1 MAGIGGVGAAL
12 ANYTSSLASP
22 FSSAPAGGDS
32 SQVQPGSPLSADQI
46 AQLRRKLQ
54 QALEQAFSQGKTPEE
69 INKLLQKKVSDTL
82 SQFGVGDSDRSSTL
96 SQLSQLFNADAPADQ
111 LKSQAQDLLQGVVD
125 NLQGVAAVASP
136 ASQNGS
142 VGQNVDLLG

>member
-1 MAGIGGVGAAL
+1 MAGIGGVGSAL
-12 ANYTSSLASP
+12 ANYTSSLVSP
-22 FSSAPAGGDS
+22 FSTAPAGGDAP
-32 SQVQPGSPLSADQI
+32 QVQPGSPLSADQI

-54 QALEQAFSQGKTPEE
+54 QAIDQAFSQGKTPEE

-82 SQFGVGDSDRSSTL
+82 SQFGISDSDRSSTL
-96 SQLSQLFNADAPADQ
+96 GQLSQLFNAEAPADQ

-125 NLQGVAAVASP
+125 NLQGVAAAASP
-136 ASQNGS
+136 AGQNSS

>member
-12 ANYTSSLASP
+12 ANYTSPLASP

-46 AQLRRKLQ
+46 TQLRRKLQ

-82 SQFGVGDSDRSSTL
+82 SQFGVSDSDRSSTL
-96 SQLSQLFNADAPADQ
+96 SQLSQLFNAEAPADQ

-125 NLQGVAAVASP
+125 NLQGVAAAASP

>member
-1 MAGIGGVGAAL
+1 MAGVSGVGGAL
-12 ANYTSSLASP
+12 ANYTASLTNP
-22 FSSAPAGGDS
+22 FSAAPAGGDG

-54 QALEQAFSQGKTPEE
+54 QAIDQAFAQAKTPDE
-69 INKLLQKKVSDTL
+69 ISKLLQKKVSDTL
-82 SQFGVGDSDRSSTL
+82 SQFGVSESDRSSTL
-96 SQLSQLFNADAPADQ
+96 SQLSQLFNAEAPAGQ

-125 NLQGVAAVASP
+125 NLQGVAPPASP
-136 ASQNGS
+136 ASQSAS

>member
-32 SQVQPGSPLSADQI
+32 SQVQPGSPLSSDQI

-54 QALEQAFSQGKTPEE
+54 QAIDQAFSQGKTPEE

-82 SQFGVGDSDRSSTL
+82 SQFGLSDSDRSSTL
-96 SQLSQLFNADAPADQ
+96 SQLSQLFNAEAPADQ

-136 ASQNGS
+136 ANQNSS